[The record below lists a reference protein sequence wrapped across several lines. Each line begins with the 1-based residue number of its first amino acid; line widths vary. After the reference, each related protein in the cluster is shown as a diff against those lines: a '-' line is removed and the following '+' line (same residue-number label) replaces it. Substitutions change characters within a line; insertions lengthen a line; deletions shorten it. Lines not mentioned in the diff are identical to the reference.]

1 MSNPLFETVE
11 PPFTS
16 FRFEVAIELDSPAP
30 GVNAP
35 VCGAA
40 FAECDGLEQ
49 TMEPKTVTAGGVN
62 DRQIHL
68 IGPVKT
74 GQLTLRRGM
83 TPNLELW
90 AWFAEASRPGRVSTA
105 FAEVT
110 LWDADGT
117 PKVTFQLEGCLPV
130 RMRGPAFNA
139 KDGLVAIEELGLAY
153 QKLTVAPPGGGA
165 SAGIGFSASAGVGFS
180 AGAGAGFSAGASASA
195 GVSFSAGAN
204 ASAGFGIG

>member
-1 MSNPLFETVE
+1 MSNPAFETVE
-11 PPFTS
+11 APFTS
-16 FRFEVAIELDSPAP
+16 FRFEVAIELDEPMD
-30 GVNAP
+30 GVNTP
-35 VCGAA
+35 VCSAA
-40 FAECDGLEQ
+40 FAECEGLEQ
-49 TMEPKTVTAGGVN
+49 TMEPKTVHPGGVN

-90 AWFAEASRPGRVSTA
+90 SWFAGAARPGRVSTA
-105 FAEVT
+105 LATVT

-117 PKVTFQLEGCLPV
+117 PKVAFRLDGCLPV
-130 RMRGPAFNA
+130 RMRGPNFHA

-153 QKLTVAPPGGGA
+153 SSLTVAPPGGGL
-165 SAGIGFSASAGVGFS
+165 SAGIGIGIGVGIS
-180 AGAGAGFSAGASASA
+180 AGASVGVSASA
-195 GVSFSAGAN
+195 GVSFSAGAS